1 MSDSLPQF
9 EVEDDLGTTEQ
20 YVGSVDT
27 TNFQIPQIPTT
38 AISEVLVRCPV
49 QTPSSKRLLYS
60 FNGGTTF
67 DQLAPGEAIVWNLRG
82 EPTSIIIKG
91 NTTNVLYSVILNK
104 QP

>member
-1 MSDSLPQF
+1 MSHNLPQF
-9 EVEDDLGTTEQ
+9 EIEDDLGSTEQ
-20 YVGSVDT
+20 YTGSVGT
-27 TNFQIPQIPTT
+27 TNLLIPSVPTT
-38 AISEVLVRCPV
+38 TISEVLVRCPV